1 MPVKVRLTN
10 EEKAETTKDVDDL
23 DRVSLEKMKES
34 GIDEELL
41 EQFKELSIELNQQR

>member
-1 MPVKVRLTN
+1 MPVKVRLMN
-10 EEKAETTKDVDDL
+10 EEKDETTKDVDDL
-23 DRVSLEKMKES
+23 DLVYLEKMKES